1 MVRMENQGVQENQ
14 ARMVDPEMMVTQ
26 GNLETM
32 DHLVYLASLG
42 LKVKREIWEDQTTQ
56 VKIIKKQHN
65 N

>member
-1 MVRMENQGVQENQ
+1 MENQGIQEHQ

-26 GNLETM
+26 EGQETM